1 MGAVVAACSL
11 AVAVVVARAVVHDVD
26 KIQQVGQAGIAI
38 GVPLQPGGNSA
49 VVVVTAEDFVAVHI
63 AERVEV
69 SRRAALTPLTLIL
82 SPASLRMERDFRIPT
97 TASLLPAA
105 TLLLPVVA
113 LLPAYRLLLPV
124 AALLPAARLLVPGAA
139 LLPVAV

>member
-69 SRRAALTPLTLIL
+69 SRRAALTPLRLIL

-105 TLLLPVVA
+105 TLLLPVA
-113 LLPAYRLLLPV
+113 LLPASRLLLPV
-124 AALLPAARLLVPGAA
+124 AALLPAARLLVPVAA